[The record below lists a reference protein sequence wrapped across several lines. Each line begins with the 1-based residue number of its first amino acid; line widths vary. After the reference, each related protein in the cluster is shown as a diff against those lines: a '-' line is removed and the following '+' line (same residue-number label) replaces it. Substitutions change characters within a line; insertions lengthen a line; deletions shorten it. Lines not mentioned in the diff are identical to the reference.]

1 MIYQLVI
8 AAILGLLLINL
19 LLNMKSIRTPDTRSK
34 LPQRPPLISVLVP
47 ARNEEENIGNCLES
61 LRSQDYPNFEVVVLD
76 DNSRDNTAAIIT
88 EYARRDNRIRMVS
101 GKPLPDDWA
110 GKPFACQQ
118 LAEEAKGSWLLFV
131 DADTTHA
138 SHMLRSVLA
147 LAMRLNTSMLSGF
160 PRQITRSLPQKI
172 VVPVIYFILV
182 GLVPMWWIH
191 RSRSRMASVAIGQ
204 FFFFSRDEYWR
215 IGGHEVVKSRIL
227 EDIWMG
233 IEVARARG
241 RHVAVDLSSVVS
253 CDMYPTSLAMWHGLV
268 RCIYSVVA
276 ISPVLLLVIFVFVVF
291 VYIAPFYWL
300 WNGFFMSPTPLIWR
314 ATVISQV
321 VMILLIRWLID
332 ARFKAPSL
340 SVWCHPLGIGYLIV
354 SVFYASWRWWVG
366 AGVSWKE
373 REYVEEE
380 TAIKKAHY

>member
-1 MIYQLVI
+1 MIYQVVI
-8 AAILGLLLINL
+8 AAILGLILINL
-19 LLNMKSIRTPDTRSK
+19 ILNLRSIRTPSSRAR
-34 LPQRPPLISVLVP
+34 LPERPPLISVLVP

-76 DNSRDNTAAIIT
+76 DNSEDNTAAIVT
-88 EYARRDNRIRMVS
+88 GYARSDNRVRLIN

-118 LAEEAKGSWLLFV
+118 LAEEARGSWLLFV

-147 LAMRLNTSMLSGF
+147 LAMQLKISMLSGF
-160 PRQITRSLPQKI
+160 PRQINSSLPQKMA
-172 VVPVIYFILV
+172 VPLIYFIII
-182 GLVPMWWIH
+182 GWVPLWWIH
-191 RSRSRMASVAIGQ
+191 RSRSKMASVAIGQ
-204 FFFFSRDEYWR
+204 FLFFSRSEYWR
-215 IGGHEVVKSRIL
+215 IGGHEAVKGKIL
-227 EDIWMG
+227 DDIWMG
-233 IEVARARG
+233 IEVGRHHG

-253 CDMYPTSLAMWHGLV
+253 CDMYPSAMAMWHGLV

-276 ISPVLLLVIFVFVVF
+276 ITPLLLLVLFFFATF

-321 VMILLIRWLID
+321 VLILLIRWLID
-332 ARFKAPSL
+332 TRFKAPAV
-340 SVWCHPLGIGYLIV
+340 SVWFHPLGLGYIV
-354 SVFYASWRWWVG
+354 GCVLYAAWRWWIG

-373 REYVEEE
+373 REYSEEE
-380 TAIKKAHY
+380 TVAK